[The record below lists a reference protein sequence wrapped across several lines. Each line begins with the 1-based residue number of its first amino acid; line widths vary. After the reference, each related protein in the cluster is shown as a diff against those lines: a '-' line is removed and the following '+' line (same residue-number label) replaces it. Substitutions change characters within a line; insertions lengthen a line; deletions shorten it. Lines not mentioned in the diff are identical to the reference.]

1 MKMLCGYRLIYSVV
15 SWQLMALLLLRH
27 ALSLTNAD
35 GEDDASTFFS
45 VSKISVFEF
54 KSSPCFTV

>member
-1 MKMLCGYRLIYSVV
+1 VVIVWIYSLV

-45 VSKISVFEF
+45 VSKILVFEF
-54 KSSPCFTV
+54 KNSTCCTV